1 MENIITGDI
10 TCQHLSIKYL
20 QLQHT
25 MIHGIII
32 ILPNKRSDIVI
43 GEDKVR
49 ILITVP
55 KEMKKDLEL
64 LAEKETR
71 NVSNLIVAVLKDYI
85 KNNK

>member
-1 MENIITGDI
+1 M
-10 TCQHLSIKYL
+10 
-20 QLQHT
+20 
-25 MIHGIII
+25 
-32 ILPNKRSDIVI
+32 I

-55 KEMKKDLEL
+55 KEMKKDLEI

>member
-1 MENIITGDI
+1 
-10 TCQHLSIKYL
+10 
-20 QLQHT
+20 